1 MPRLSAAP
9 RRVHLLSAAN
19 PVGPDLARFG
29 FDGLVAYLAFIRAH
43 LPDGLR
49 LTASRAVLA
58 AVEDV
63 ERGGR
68 RGDARRLRDL
78 QAALRDPHTPALVAS
93 NGGAYF
99 SRILP
104 HVDFSALARRRAPLT
119 VFGFSELTGLVNVVA
134 SYPAGRGV
142 YWLCPN
148 YLAWTIRP
156 AARARAAFGEF
167 WRRLPE
173 FIAQAGGPLPA
184 SSRVAISHRE
194 ATLPSGPAPLRGAA
208 SVREAGWPGATTLEF
223 DGCVRGRLA
232 AGRVRSGPV
241 RLVGGCISVLVA
253 LLTGPL
259 ARRIRPERRWLA
271 IEDVREVAYRLDRHL
286 ASLKHAGWFERLAG
300 LLIGD
305 FHTSDQPDQSAA
317 LLELLRFHAPRR
329 LPIVV
334 TRSFGHVWPMT
345 PLALNR
351 RLWLEARGG
360 EVEIAPLRRSR
371 RQAGAR

>member
-19 PVGPDLARFG
+19 PLGPDLARFG
-29 FDGLVAYLAFIRAH
+29 FESLDAYLAFIRAH
-43 LPDGLR
+43 LPGTLR
-49 LTASRAVLA
+49 LTASKAVLS

-68 RGDARRLRDL
+68 RDDARRIRDL
-78 QAALRDPHTPALVAS
+78 QGALDDPGTLAIVAS

-104 HVDFSALARRRAPLT
+104 HVDFSALARRRTPLT

-148 YLAWTIRP
+148 YLGWTIRP

-173 FIAQAGGPLPA
+173 FIEQAGGPAPASLRGRA
-184 SSRVAISHRE
+184 SSRQ
-194 ATLPSGPAPLRGAA
+194 
-208 SVREAGWPGATTLEF
+208 AGSPGAPELEF
-223 DGCVRGRLA
+223 DGRVRGRVA

-259 ARRIRPERRWLA
+259 AQRIRPERRWLA
-271 IEDVREVAYRLDRHL
+271 IEDVREVVYRLDRHL

-300 LLIGD
+300 VLIGD
-305 FHTSDQPDQSAA
+305 FHTAAQPDQSAA

-345 PLALNR
+345 PLVLNR
-351 RLWLEARGG
+351 RLWLETRSA
-360 EVEIAPLRRSR
+360 EVEIAP
-371 RQAGAR
+371 ARPRT